1 MKCDH
6 EQTGCFLTN
15 LLRLK
20 VTVVNLGFG
29 NILEAYLRK
38 YDASLEINDGQLT
51 YFIEVRCTSVNK
63 GNYMWNVR

>member
-1 MKCDH
+1 M
-6 EQTGCFLTN
+6 
-15 LLRLK
+15 
-20 VTVVNLGFG
+20 TVVNLGFG
-29 NILEAYLRK
+29 YILEAYLRK